1 MRLLYKITDQM
12 FLHFYTFNVE
22 KVRKCFTFLFLLY
35 LFFFF
40 NCSYCEYS
48 VQYEQNNEQATFSD
62 SSLKEQK
69 RYNLSELSG
78 DNTLK
83 NEEKILES
91 EELTQKQKKLIIA
104 GAFFVL
110 CVTTLLV
117 IITLE
122 NEDLQKR
129 VHSSEKNIEFL
140 WKLAKKSNPR
150 AFEPSPSTSAQSGEE
165 WQRPDKWQYGFGF

>member
-35 LFFFF
+35 LFFFL

-91 EELTQKQKKLIIA
+91 EELTQKQNISFMTPLFKEQEEQRRLQHVS
-104 GAFFVL
+104 VL
-110 CVTTLLV
+110 TIYCMEHTGLLFDKFDE
-117 IITLE
+117 ISLE
-122 NEDLQKR
+122 LMYRESL
-129 VHSSEKNIEFL
+129 E
-140 WKLAKKSNPR
+140 
-150 AFEPSPSTSAQSGEE
+150 
-165 WQRPDKWQYGFGF
+165 

>member
-35 LFFFF
+35 LFFFL

-83 NEEKILES
+83 NEEKVLES
-91 EELTQKQKKLIIA
+91 EELTQKQNISFMTPLFKEQEEQRRLQHVS
-104 GAFFVL
+104 VL
-110 CVTTLLV
+110 TIYCMEHTGLLFDKFDE
-117 IITLE
+117 ISLE
-122 NEDLQKR
+122 LMYRESL
-129 VHSSEKNIEFL
+129 E
-140 WKLAKKSNPR
+140 
-150 AFEPSPSTSAQSGEE
+150 
-165 WQRPDKWQYGFGF
+165 

>member
-1 MRLLYKITDQM
+1 MCLLYKITDQM

-35 LFFFF
+35 LFFFL

-83 NEEKILES
+83 NEEKVLES
-91 EELTQKQKKLIIA
+91 EELTQKQNISFMTPLFKEQEEQRRLQHVS
-104 GAFFVL
+104 VL
-110 CVTTLLV
+110 TIYCMEHTGLLFDKFDE
-117 IITLE
+117 ISLE
-122 NEDLQKR
+122 LMYRESL
-129 VHSSEKNIEFL
+129 E
-140 WKLAKKSNPR
+140 
-150 AFEPSPSTSAQSGEE
+150 
-165 WQRPDKWQYGFGF
+165 

>member
-91 EELTQKQKKLIIA
+91 EELTQKQNISFMTPLFKEQEEQRRLQHVS
-104 GAFFVL
+104 VL
-110 CVTTLLV
+110 TIYCMEHTGLLFDKFDE
-117 IITLE
+117 ISLE
-122 NEDLQKR
+122 LMYRESL
-129 VHSSEKNIEFL
+129 E
-140 WKLAKKSNPR
+140 
-150 AFEPSPSTSAQSGEE
+150 
-165 WQRPDKWQYGFGF
+165 